1 MTQWHPVLKAICD
14 RDLEAAATAMVLAD
28 AELSTPGGPPEWP
41 NLVVP
46 DGKLAGSSA
55 LHIIAGQ
62 RPRVPPEWWP
72 TWLGELCRQVDSEP

>member
-1 MTQWHPVLKAICD
+1 MAQWHPVLRAMCD
-14 RDLEAAATAMVLAD
+14 KDLEAAATAMVLCEPD
-28 AELSTPGGPPEWP
+28 SDWP